1 MDLTDKNIV
10 VTGGNGFLGSW
21 VTKLLKEQYNVP
33 AENIYIPKSR
43 EWDLRLIDNAI
54 NLLRGKDI
62 VINLAAKVG
71 GIGYNQRY
79 PGSLFYDNIMIG
91 SNIIEAARINNTE
104 KVVQVGTVCSYP
116 KFANV
121 PFDENDLWNGY
132 PEETNAP
139 YGVAK
144 KALIVMADAYFRQ
157 YGLRTINPILVNL
170 YGPGDNFSLESS
182 HVIPALIYKI
192 YSATVKKANSVE
204 VWGTGKASRE
214 FVYVQDAARGIIL
227 ATMRYDKVEPVNI
240 GSGQEIKI
248 KDLTELISDKLK
260 FKGSIKWDHSK
271 PDGQPR
277 RKLNIIKALSEFDF
291 KAETDL
297 DTGLDAT
304 IKWYLSNIKHEES

>member
-1 MDLTDKNIV
+1 M